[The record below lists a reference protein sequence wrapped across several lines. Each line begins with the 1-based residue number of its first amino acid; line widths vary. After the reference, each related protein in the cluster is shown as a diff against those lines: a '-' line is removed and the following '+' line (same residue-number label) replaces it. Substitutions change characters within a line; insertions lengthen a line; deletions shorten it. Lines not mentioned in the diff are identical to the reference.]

1 MANFDWFL
9 KKVYQNEKT
18 DTGKKIGSFY
28 FGDSSNNTVDMS
40 QDGIRGGAF
49 GQKGDDILVG
59 GDQDILYGDDG
70 NDTLVGMGMGAKV
83 IAGNLAFE
91 NGNDTVITGA
101 GANVW
106 ARLGGGF
113 NQVLLESKNNGE
125 DVIESFDLLGNHG
138 FTRVDNFDPTQ
149 DKIGTFTREYQGIE
163 SQFTTGIQLVND
175 SVDNYFKRGSI
186 LFVQEAGSDS
196 ASPIMR
202 LVGDVTLTQAN
213 FGSDSTVD
221 NLFV

>member
-1 MANFDWFL
+1 MTNFDWFL
-9 KKVYQNEKT
+9 RRVYQNERT
-18 DTGKKIGSFY
+18 DTGTKIGSFY
-28 FGDSSNNTVDMS
+28 FGDNSDNFADIS

-70 NDTLVGMGMGAKV
+70 NDTLLAISGKV

-113 NQVLLESKNNGE
+113 NQVLLESKNGE

-163 SQFTTGIQLVND
+163 SQFTTGIQSVSD
-175 SVDNYFKRGSI
+175 SVDNYFQRGNT
-186 LFVQEAGSDS
+186 LFVQEAGSTS
-196 ASPIMR
+196 ASPLMR
-202 LVGDVTLTQAN
+202 FVGGGVTLTEAN